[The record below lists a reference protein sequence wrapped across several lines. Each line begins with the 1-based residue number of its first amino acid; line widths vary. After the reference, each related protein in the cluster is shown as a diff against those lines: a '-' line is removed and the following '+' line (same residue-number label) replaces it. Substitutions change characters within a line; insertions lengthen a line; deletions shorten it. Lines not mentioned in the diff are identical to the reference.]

1 MKRLLLL
8 VTAIIMAAATG
19 VSAKGGPTV
28 AERFG
33 KQDTIVVKM
42 ANGAKMV
49 LYLENMQQLQ
59 AFQNYS
65 LDSLMRVLNKYAQ
78 QVEKME
84 NTGELKSNEMTVTM
98 SPSAT
103 GDTTKTEKITITV
116 QETTKDGKTTK
127 ERHEVRINKNFKI
140 DVEIEEDGENTKV
153 DVNVPDKAERNSTRA
168 ANEEKHYKATKFNFD
183 VDLGLNNFVNADD
196 NEVPDLK
203 TTGSKYVSLNMHLN
217 SQIGGRKS
225 PFYLTSGFEFAFN
238 NYMFDDNIRVQD
250 INGVTS
256 FVEETELNYEKS
268 KLTHSSVNIPLMAV
282 LKYKRENGKDGFKIG
297 AGGFGGY
304 RLGSH
309 TKLKYEL
316 DGNTEKD
323 KTKDNFNLSDFQYG
337 LEGVIGYGGL
347 DLFVKYNMN
356 DLFKDNRGPK
366 VNVISFGLRLLN

>member
-1 MKRLLLL
+1 
-8 VTAIIMAAATG
+8 MAAATG